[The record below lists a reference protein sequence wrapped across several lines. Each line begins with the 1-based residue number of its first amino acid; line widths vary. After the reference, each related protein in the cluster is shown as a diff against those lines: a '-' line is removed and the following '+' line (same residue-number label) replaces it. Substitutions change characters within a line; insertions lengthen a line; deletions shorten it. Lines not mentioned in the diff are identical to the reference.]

1 MAENTIETVTIL
13 KVDTGEAVQSVNDL
27 RSNVKILKE
36 RLGELEIGSQ
46 EYQETLSELKVNQNA
61 LKDAMYA
68 SSASMD
74 ELAAAATGTSETYNS
89 LVHRMATLKEELRS
103 TDVSTDSG
111 KKKFK
116 ELADQVNEVND
127 RLKEMDAMQGNYQ
140 RNVGNYTSALTNLGD
155 ILKSMP
161 PTLGAA
167 KEQLGKVGETLG
179 LIGKQPILATIGL
192 LAPAIMKIT
201 ESLKDNETVLAA
213 VDKAMAALQPL
224 IDLVGAA
231 LQKVAEIVAK
241 VIGYFTEMAGE
252 SGESF
257 KKIIAGAVGVGNT
270 ITQFLLTPIR
280 TMIEAI
286 KGLGTAAGNLFKGQ
300 FKEAAKSAGEAA
312 KGVGE
317 AFRRGFSFADN
328 FRAGQEAGERFAA
341 GLGSTK
347 KTAKDA
353 GAEVAKAAEEGLKL
367 TKVTDQMINAT
378 DATISKRI
386 AAQKAAAEEMKAINA
401 DIESDTAE
409 TLAFVD
415 EVLGEVD
422 RQQAES
428 VAAMAE
434 RLKQK
439 QALMQGVASATSS
452 ILGSIADMYEA
463 NGDESV
469 EQAERVKA
477 MRIASATIDT
487 ISGAIAAYTGTIE
500 VVKGPAG
507 VILGAVQ
514 AAAVTAAGL
523 AQIAQIR
530 NTSVTGE
537 SSGSTGPVSSMSSGS
552 TAAATSAL
560 QTVNAATG
568 ADAEARLNGMRT
580 ASGNAAGAARQEAP
594 GTEDAQ
600 TPAQVQAP
608 STSPRVETVRN
619 VTTKSEE
626 RRADAAAGP
635 QRVYILAS
643 DLQAERSA
651 TRARVAET
659 SF

>member
-1 MAENTIETVTIL
+1 MAENTVETVTIL

-27 RSNVKILKE
+27 RGNIKILKD

-46 EYQETLSELKVNQNA
+46 EYQETLGELKVNQNA

-74 ELAAAATGTSETYNS
+74 DLAAAATGTSETYNS
-89 LVHRMATLKEELRS
+89 LVHRMASLKEELRA
-103 TDVSTDSG
+103 TDVSTESG
-111 KKKFK
+111 KQRFK

-140 RNVGNYTSALTNLGD
+140 RNVGNYTSALTGLGD

-167 KEQLGKVGETLG
+167 KEQLGRVGETLG
-179 LIGKQPILATIGL
+179 LIGKQPILAAIGL
-192 LAPAIMKIT
+192 IAPVIMKIT
-201 ESLKDNETVLAA
+201 DSLKDNETVLAA
-213 VDKAMAALQPL
+213 VDKAMAALQPI
-224 IDLVGAA
+224 IDLIGVA

-270 ITQFLLTPIR
+270 ILQFILTPARSAIA
-280 TMIEAI
+280 AI
-286 KGLGTAAGNLFKGQ
+286 KGLGEAAKNLFKGQ
-300 FKEAAKSAGEAA
+300 FKEAAKSAGDAM

-317 AFRRGFSFADN
+317 AFKKGFDFSEN
-328 FRAGQEAGERFAA
+328 FKAGQEAGEKFAA

-347 KTAKDA
+347 KKAKDA
-353 GAEVAKAAEEGLKL
+353 GAEVAKAAEDGLKL

-378 DATISKRI
+378 DATIAKRI
-386 AAQKAAAEEMKAINA
+386 EAQKAAAEELKAINA
-401 DIESDTAE
+401 DIKEDTDE
-409 TLAFVD
+409 TMAYVD
-415 EVLGEVD
+415 GVLGEINA
-422 RQQAES
+422 QQEQA

-434 RLKQK
+434 RMKQR
-439 QALMQGVASATSS
+439 QAVMQGVVSATSS

-469 EQAERVKA
+469 EQAERIKA

-530 NTSVTGE
+530 NTSVTGD
-537 SSGSTGPVSSMSSGS
+537 SSGSTGSVSSISSSG
-552 TAAATSAL
+552 TAATSAL
-560 QTVNAATG
+560 EAVNAATG
-568 ADAEARLNGMRT
+568 ADAETRLNGMT
-580 ASGNAAGAARQEAP
+580 ATNA
-594 GTEDAQ
+594 
-600 TPAQVQAP
+600 AQVQAP

-626 RRADAAAGP
+626 RRADAAASP

-643 DLQAERSA
+643 DLQAERNA
-651 TRARVAET
+651 TRTRVAET

>member
-1 MAENTIETVTIL
+1 MAENTVETVTIL
-13 KVDTGEAVQSVNDL
+13 KVDTGEAVQSVNGL
-27 RSNVKILKE
+27 RSNIKILKD

-46 EYQETLSELKVNQNA
+46 EYQETLGELKVNQNA

-74 ELAAAATGTSETYNS
+74 DLAAAATGTSETYNS
-89 LVHRMATLKEELRS
+89 LVHRMASLKEALRA
-103 TDVSTDSG
+103 TDVSTESG
-111 KKKFK
+111 KQRFK

-155 ILKSMP
+155 ILKSVP
-161 PTLGAA
+161 PTLGST
-167 KEQLGKVGETLG
+167 KEQLGRVGETLG
-179 LIGKQPILATIGL
+179 LIGKQPVLAIIGL
-192 LAPAIMKIT
+192 IAPILMKIT

-213 VDKAMAALQPL
+213 VDKAMAALQPI
-224 IDLVGAA
+224 IDLIGVA

-270 ITQFLLTPIR
+270 ILQFILTPARSAIA
-280 TMIEAI
+280 AI
-286 KGLGTAAGNLFKGQ
+286 KGLGEAAKNLFKGQ
-300 FKEAAKSAGEAA
+300 FKEAAASAGEAF
-312 KGVGE
+312 KGIGE
-317 AFRRGFSFADN
+317 AFKKGFDFADN
-328 FRAGQEAGERFAA
+328 FKVGQEAGEKFAA

-347 KTAKDA
+347 KKAKDA
-353 GAEVAKAAEEGLKL
+353 AAEVAKAAEDGLKL
-367 TKVTDQMINAT
+367 TNVTDQMINAT
-378 DATISKRI
+378 DATVAKRI
-386 AAQKAAAEEMKAINA
+386 EAQKAAAEEMKEINA
-401 DIESDTAE
+401 AIQEDTDE
-409 TLAFVD
+409 TMAYVD
-415 EVLGEVD
+415 GVLGAID
-422 RQQAES
+422 TQQEQA

-434 RLKQK
+434 RMKQR
-439 QALMQGVASATSS
+439 QTVMQGVVSATSS

-469 EQAERVKA
+469 EQAERIKA

-500 VVKGPAG
+500 AVPGPAG
-507 VILGAVQ
+507 IILGAVQ

-530 NTSVTGE
+530 NTSVTGD
-537 SSGSTGPVSSMSSGS
+537 SSGSTGSASSISSSG
-552 TAAATSAL
+552 TTATSAL
-560 QTVNAATG
+560 EAVNAATG
-568 ADAEARLNGMRT
+568 ADAEERLNEMT
-580 ASGNAAGAARQEAP
+580 ATTSARQEAP
-594 GTEDAQ
+594 GTEDVQAS
-600 TPAQVQAP
+600 AQVQAP

-619 VTTKSEE
+619 VTTESEE
-626 RRADAAAGP
+626 RRADAAASP

-643 DLQAERSA
+643 DLQAERNA
-651 TRARVAET
+651 ARTRIAET

>member
-1 MAENTIETVTIL
+1 METLTIVR
-13 KVDTGEAVQSVNDL
+13 VDSGEAVRSVNDL
-27 RSNVKILKE
+27 RDNIKALKGQ
-36 RLGELEIGSQ
+36 LGELEIGTQ
-46 EYQETLSELKVNQNA
+46 EYQDTLSELKVNQNA

-68 SSASMD
+68 TSSSMD
-74 ELAAAATGTSETYNS
+74 DLAAAATGTSETYNS
-89 LVHRMATLKEELRS
+89 LVHRMAALKEELRS
-103 TDVSTDSG
+103 TDVSTENG
-111 KKKFK
+111 RQRFK
-116 ELADQVNEVND
+116 QLADQVNEVND

-155 ILKSMP
+155 ILKSVP
-161 PTLGAA
+161 PTLGST
-167 KEQLGKVGETLG
+167 KEQLGRVGETLG
-179 LIGKQPILATIGL
+179 LIGKQPVLAVIGL

-213 VDKAMAALQPL
+213 IDKAMDALQPI
-224 IDLVGAA
+224 IDLIGVA

-270 ITQFLLTPIR
+270 ILQFLLTPLR
-280 TMIEAI
+280 TTIEVV
-286 KGLGTAAGNLFKGQ
+286 KGLGEAAKNLFKGQ
-300 FKEAAKSAGEAA
+300 FKEAARSAGEAA

-317 AFRRGFSFADN
+317 ALRKGFDFGAN
-328 FRAGQEAGERFAA
+328 FRAGKEAGEKFAE

-347 KTAKDA
+347 AKAKEA
-353 GAEVAKAAEEGLKL
+353 GAEVGKAAAEGLKL
-367 TKVTDQMINAT
+367 AKVTDAMINAT
-378 DATISKRI
+378 DATIAKRI

-434 RLKQK
+434 RMKQK
-439 QALMQGVASATSS
+439 QALMEGAASATSA

-463 NGDESV
+463 NGDVSV
-469 EQAERVKA
+469 EQAERIKA

-530 NTSVTGE
+530 NTSVTGGGG
-537 SSGSTGPVSSMSSGS
+537 GS
-552 TAAATSAL
+552 
-560 QTVNAATG
+560 
-568 ADAEARLNGMRT
+568 
-580 ASGNAAGAARQEAP
+580 ASGVSV
-594 GTEDAQ
+594 AQ
-600 TPAQVQAP
+600 AAP
-608 STSPRVETVRN
+608 STALNLEQVKS
-619 VTTKSEE
+619 VTAGGGTE
-626 RRADAAAGP
+626 RLNARK
-635 QRVYILAS
+635 QQSSRVYILAS
-643 DLQAERSA
+643 DLQAERNDA
-651 TRARVAET
+651 RARVAET